1 MLEIIKKTNM
11 DFIGKKYIT
20 LLVSGTFIIL
30 GIIAIVQI
38 LTGSANIGIDFAGG
52 TALQIRF
59 ENSVSLEK
67 VRAALEAGGIKDVD
81 LQDMG
86 KDINFRNIGA
96 NINLKE
102 VSSEN
107 KVLIRTKNSDGDLN
121 EIADRI
127 TDALTRYLP
136 DNKYIVD
143 STTAIG
149 PKVGSR
155 LRNDA
160 AKAIFM
166 AAIGILVYVAFRF
179 KFQFGVGA
187 TIATFHDV
195 LAVLAIFN
203 IMGKEI
209 NLIVV
214 SALLTIAGYSLTDTV
229 VVYDRIREN
238 LKTAFKDPIKDV
250 INRSINEVL
259 SRTIIT
265 SVTTFMAAAALF
277 FLGGEVIHDFAFAI
291 MMGII
296 VGTYSSIFVASPIL
310 LLWKKDSPMTT
321 K

>member
-1 MLEIIKKTNM
+1 MLEIIKKTNI

-20 LLVSGTFIIL
+20 ILVSGAFIIL
-30 GIIAIVQI
+30 GIFAIVQI
-38 LTGSANIGIDFAGG
+38 LTGRANIGIDFAGG

-59 ENSVSLEK
+59 EGSVSLEK

-86 KDINFRNIGA
+86 KDINFHNIGA
-96 NINLKE
+96 NINMEE
-102 VSSEN
+102 VSAEN

-121 EIADRI
+121 KIADRI
-127 TDALTRYLP
+127 TDSLTRYLP
-136 DNKYIVD
+136 ENKYLVD

-155 LRNDA
+155 LRSDA

-166 AAIGILVYVAFRF
+166 AALGILVYVAFRF

-238 LKTAFKDPIKDV
+238 LKTAFKDPIKNV

-310 LLWKKDSPMTT
+310 LLWKKDRPLTN